1 MLKTRVLNQMRIG
14 ARIIKTGIAVAI
26 TMLVCQTL
34 NLEPALFGAIAAV
47 INIQPSVYLTFTMA
61 RDQVLANLL
70 GVVVGTAFGYLLGSS
85 ALVMGTATII
95 VLALFKKLGLQNGM
109 LMGVVAAIFILSA
122 APDQFAAQALSR
134 SAIVFVGLAVA
145 MAVNIALWMPRHD
158 RRFIGKLRESN
169 VEAGRYFL
177 QAVRSFIELNDRGVP
192 RPDAQREKV
201 SGLVGEAAELLEHLK
216 HERGLY
222 FDRHFGRP
230 GRDGWFRV
238 TERFLEYNH
247 ALVRNADQIYEL
259 LPARLERRLKL
270 GAPPFSAEFKVILD
284 LLESDCATVERVNSK
299 LRAVVCDGDK
309 AVAPEKVSEAYWER
323 LTGAIERWQS
333 ESAGSSLLPALIEV
347 AVVAH
352 ELRWVSREG
361 KQLLREALEA

>member
-1 MLKTRVLNQMRIG
+1 MRIG

-61 RDQVLANLL
+61 RDQVLVNIL
-70 GVVVGTAFGYLLGSS
+70 GVLVGIAFGYLIGNS
-85 ALVMGTATII
+85 ALVMGAATII
-95 VLALFKKLGLQNGM
+95 VIALFKKLGLQNGM
-109 LMGVVAAIFILSA
+109 LMGVVAALFILNA
-122 APDQFAAQALSR
+122 APDQFVAQALSR
-134 SAIVFVGLAVA
+134 SAIVFVGLAAA
-145 MAVNIALWMPRHD
+145 MAVNIALWVPRYD

-169 VEAGRYFL
+169 EEAVRYFL
-177 QAVRSFIELNDRGVP
+177 QAVRSFVELDDRDVP
-192 RPDAQREKV
+192 RPDAQREKAA
-201 SGLVGEAAELLEHLK
+201 GLVGEADELFEHLR
-216 HERGLY
+216 HERGHY

-230 GRDGWFRV
+230 GRDSWFKI

-284 LLESDCATVERVNSK
+284 LLESGCATVERVNGK
-299 LRAVVCDGDK
+299 LRAVICDGDK
-309 AVAPEKVSEAYWER
+309 SVAPEEISEAYWER

-333 ESAGSSLLPALIEV
+333 GPAGSNQLHALIEV

-352 ELRWVSREG
+352 ELRWISREG